1 MGNCNF
7 ITLTAISITSSSL
20 YGWYNAVIILIIR
33 QILEISILILDTV
46 KPLNPKNRK
55 LARSIKYI
63 YCFFVRNSNV
73 VYIKL
78 TV

>member
-46 KPLNPKNRK
+46 KPLNPKTVNW
-55 LARSIKYI
+55 LGALNIFI
-63 YCFFVRNSNV
+63 VFFVRNSNV